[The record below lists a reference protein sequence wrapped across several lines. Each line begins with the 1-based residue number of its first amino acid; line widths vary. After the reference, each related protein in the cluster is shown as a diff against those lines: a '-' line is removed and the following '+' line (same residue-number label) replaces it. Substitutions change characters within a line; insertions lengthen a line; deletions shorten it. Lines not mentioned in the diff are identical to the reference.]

1 MAVYIPFEDQS
12 EFPFID
18 TLMPDFNYFQL
29 FNENRFIGND
39 RIGDTSKISYGIV
52 AKRTRI
58 QSGKD
63 FFEFTL
69 GQTLH
74 LKDEK
79 VAMPGEPL
87 RRSGSLTNLASM
99 NIAMTESLNLKLDH
113 YWDSDVDQIKRSQ
126 IGIEYKDSGSKRLNL
141 AYRFRKQNIKQVHG
155 SFSWPIRD
163 QWSFIGHYKY
173 SIKDRKTIDQF
184 FGLNYETC
192 CWSISAVSRKH
203 LVYRNG
209 ETDTSFSVQFMFK
222 GLDL

>member
-1 MAVYIPFEDQS
+1 MYIPFEDQS

-79 VAMPGEPL
+79 VAMPGESL
-87 RRSGSLTNLASM
+87 RRP
-99 NIAMTESLNLKLDH
+99 
-113 YWDSDVDQIKRSQ
+113 
-126 IGIEYKDSGSKRLNL
+126 SK
-141 AYRFRKQNIKQVHG
+141 
-155 SFSWPIRD
+155 
-163 QWSFIGHYKY
+163 
-173 SIKDRKTIDQF
+173 
-184 FGLNYETC
+184 
-192 CWSISAVSRKH
+192 
-203 LVYRNG
+203 
-209 ETDTSFSVQFMFK
+209 
-222 GLDL
+222 